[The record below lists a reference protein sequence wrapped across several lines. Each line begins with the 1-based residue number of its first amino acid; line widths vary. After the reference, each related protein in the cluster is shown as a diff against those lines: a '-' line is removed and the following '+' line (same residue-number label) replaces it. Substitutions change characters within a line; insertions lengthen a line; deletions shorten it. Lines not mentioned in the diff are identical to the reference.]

1 MSDDPRDG
9 PPPANPSLLRPYL
22 LTGGRARS
30 NAGLEMEA
38 QVATTEAGQAALNL
52 HRYEHREIL
61 VLCQQPMAVVEVAA
75 HLDLHF
81 VVARVLVGDLVE
93 WGHLSVRRMETGQHR
108 NAQIIER
115 VIRGIQALY

>member
-1 MSDDPRDG
+1 MSEEQRDG
-9 PPPANPSLLRPYL
+9 PPANPSLLRPYL
-22 LTGGRARS
+22 LTGGRARATS
-30 NAGLEMEA
+30 GLEMEA
-38 QVATTEAGQAALNL
+38 QVMTTQAGQAALHL

-61 VLCQQPMAVVEVAA
+61 GLCQEPMAVVEVAA

-93 WGHLSVRRMETGQHR
+93 WGHLSIRRMENGQHR